1 MQLDSS
7 AFVADPEVVQ
17 ALTVRAT
24 PFDCKEDRILFRQG
38 EVPTGLY
45 ILQSGEA
52 TLSMDSG
59 AGDSVLTFQT
69 TAGSLLGLPG
79 LVGNCPYS
87 LGAVARA
94 GAQLSFITRDEF
106 TSIMQANPLLSLK
119 ILQILAAEVHSARR
133 AICSV

>member
-1 MQLDSS
+1 VQLDSS

-17 ALTVRAT
+17 ALAQRAT
-24 PFDCKEDRILFRQG
+24 PLDCKEDRILFRQG
-38 EVPTGLY
+38 EMPSGLY

-59 AGDSVLTFQT
+59 AGDVVLSFQT

-94 GAQLSFITRDEF
+94 GARLSFITRDDF
-106 TSIMQANPLLSLK
+106 TSIMQANPMLSLK